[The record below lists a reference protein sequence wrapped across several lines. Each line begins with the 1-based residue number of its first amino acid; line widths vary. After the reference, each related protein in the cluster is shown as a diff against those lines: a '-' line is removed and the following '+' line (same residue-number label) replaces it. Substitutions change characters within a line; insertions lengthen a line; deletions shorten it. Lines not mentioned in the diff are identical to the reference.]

1 MTPDDFGSLYQRWLA
16 GIRQTTDTLEDWAL
30 VGIKRRGAGLARR
43 LLEDL
48 GGSAVA
54 GAPGP
59 VYGELDISLYRD
71 DSHLQTGAPA
81 VLGTEISF
89 EVEDKS
95 IVLVDDVLYTGRT
108 VRAALDLIL
117 DFGRPRRIWLAV
129 LVDRGNRELPIE
141 ANFTGESFETER
153 NDRVQVRLKEMD
165 DDYDGVDLT
174 SFVETGA

>member
-1 MTPDDFGSLYQRWLA
+1 M
-16 GIRQTTDTLEDWAL
+16 
-30 VGIKRRGAGLARR
+30 
-43 LLEDL
+43 
-48 GGSAVA
+48 
-54 GAPGP
+54 
-59 VYGELDISLYRD
+59 
-71 DSHLQTGAPA
+71 
-81 VLGTEISF
+81 LGTEISF

-108 VRAALDLIL
+108 GRAALDLIL